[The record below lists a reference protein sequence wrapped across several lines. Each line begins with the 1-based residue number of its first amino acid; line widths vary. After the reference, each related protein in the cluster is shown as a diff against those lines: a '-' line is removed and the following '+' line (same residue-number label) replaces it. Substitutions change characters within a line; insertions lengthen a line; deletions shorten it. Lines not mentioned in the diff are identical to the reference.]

1 MEGDRHTRPTD
12 RAISR
17 AEACSSPLSSLRR
30 CAAFVACY
38 HPTRSNEESVLR
50 SYSILVRV
58 AALDLRGVTLAIPNL
73 AACCPWI
80 FTDNLVCFGLS

>member
-50 SYSILVRV
+50 SYQHPR
-58 AALDLRGVTLAIPNL
+58 
-73 AACCPWI
+73 
-80 FTDNLVCFGLS
+80 